1 MVWGKLL
8 LQTFH
13 LVERRSQGLIGCK
26 SKKIVPIRQSIN
38 YGKTYPYYGK
48 GGFLANLSPM
58 SKKSRTFALRN
69 IVEYFLAFFNYICFT
84 SPIMAF
90 IETNNI
96 KGDVFGGI
104 TAGIVALPLAL
115 AFGIHAFGGVDSPE
129 ASSMGALAGLVGAT
143 LLGFFA
149 ALFGGTH
156 SQISG
161 PTGPMTVIT
170 ASIVSGAWAS
180 SQGNISAVLLSMS
193 LAGIFCG
200 LFQVLFGLIR
210 IGKYV
215 RYIPYPVLSGFMSGI
230 GVIIILQQLY
240 PIIGKKSPA
249 STLDMILNF
258 PAAFAEGISVPALL
272 LGLACIA
279 LIILVP
285 KVTKKVPATLVALV
299 VVTVVSLFTGLD
311 SALTIGNIPAGLPM
325 PFFTKVQL
333 DGIDWM
339 VVIKASLVPGLT
351 LAGLGSIDTL
361 LTSVMADNITK
372 TKHNSNQ
379 ELIGQ
384 GIGNA
389 VAGLFCGLAGAGATM
404 RTVVNVKSGGRTQL
418 SGMIHAALLL
428 AILLG
433 LGSLVKYV
441 PLSVLAGILITV
453 GWGII
458 DFRGFKDLRRI
469 PKSDAFVM
477 IVVFLMTVFVD
488 LLTAVGIG
496 MVIACVLFMKRAGD
510 LVEDGYSSKEL
521 STFDKES
528 PWEDEKDM
536 PKDIHH
542 HIYIERLDGPIFF
555 GSITGFQRVMHD
567 IPKDAKIV
575 IIRMRRVP
583 FMDQSGVYAMETAI
597 KDLQAQGVKVLM
609 TIIQPQPRYM
619 LENHRIIPMLIPQEN
634 TFETFEDCTNYLK
647 TL

>member
-1 MVWGKLL
+1 
-8 LQTFH
+8 
-13 LVERRSQGLIGCK
+13 
-26 SKKIVPIRQSIN
+26 
-38 YGKTYPYYGK
+38 
-48 GGFLANLSPM
+48 
-58 SKKSRTFALRN
+58 
-69 IVEYFLAFFNYICFT
+69 
-84 SPIMAF
+84 MAF

-115 AFGIHAFGGVDSPE
+115 AFGIQAFSGIDSPE

-180 SQGNISAVLLSMS
+180 SQGNISAVILSMS

-200 LFQVLFGLIR
+200 LFQVIFGLIR

-230 GVIIILQQLY
+230 GVIIILQQIY

-249 STLDMILNF
+249 STLDMIINF
-258 PAAFAEGISVPALL
+258 PAALADGVSVIALA
-272 LGLACIA
+272 LGLACIS
-279 LIILVP
+279 LIVLVP
-285 KVTKKVPATLVALV
+285 KVTKKVPATLVALIA
-299 VVTVVSLFTGLD
+299 VTVVSLFTNLD
-311 SALTIGNIPAGLPM
+311 SSLTIGNIPAGLPM

-333 DGIDWM
+333 DGSDWAS
-339 VVIKASLVPGLT
+339 VLEASLVPGLT

-361 LTSVMADNITK
+361 LTSVVADNITK

-404 RTVVNVKSGGRTQL
+404 RTVVNVKSGGRTQI
-418 SGMIHAALLL
+418 SGMIHAVLLL

-458 DFRGFKDLRRI
+458 DFRGFKDILRI

-477 IVVFLMTVFVD
+477 MVVFLMTVFVD

-510 LVEDGYSSKEL
+510 LVENSYSAKAL
-521 STFDKES
+521 DTFDKES
-528 PWEDEKDM
+528 PWEDEKDI
-536 PKDIHH
+536 PEEIRNR
-542 HIYIERLDGPIFF
+542 IYIERLDGPIFF

-567 IPKDAKIV
+567 IPTNLKIV

-597 KDLQAQGVKVLM
+597 KDLQAQGIKVLM

-619 LENHRIIPMLIPQEN
+619 LEKHHIIPILIPKEN
-634 TFETFEDCTNYLK
+634 TFETFEECTEYLK
-647 TL
+647 GL

>member
-1 MVWGKLL
+1 
-8 LQTFH
+8 
-13 LVERRSQGLIGCK
+13 
-26 SKKIVPIRQSIN
+26 
-38 YGKTYPYYGK
+38 
-48 GGFLANLSPM
+48 
-58 SKKSRTFALRN
+58 
-69 IVEYFLAFFNYICFT
+69 
-84 SPIMAF
+84 MAF

-115 AFGIHAFGGVDSPE
+115 AFGIQAFSGVDSPE

-180 SQGNISAVLLSMS
+180 SQGNISAVILSMS

-200 LFQVLFGLIR
+200 LFQVIFGLIR

-230 GVIIILQQLY
+230 GVIIILQQIY

-249 STLDMILNF
+249 STLDMIINF
-258 PAAFAEGISVPALL
+258 PAALADGVSVIALA
-272 LGLACIA
+272 LGLACIS
-279 LIILVP
+279 LIVLVP
-285 KVTKKVPATLVALV
+285 KVTKKVPATLVALIA
-299 VVTVVSLFTGLD
+299 VTVVSLFTNLD
-311 SALTIGNIPAGLPM
+311 SSLTIGNIPAGLPM

-333 DGIDWM
+333 DGIDWAS
-339 VVIKASLVPGLT
+339 VLEASLVPGLT

-361 LTSVMADNITK
+361 LTSVVADNITK

-389 VAGLFCGLAGAGATM
+389 VSGLFCGLAGAGATM
-404 RTVVNVKSGGRTQL
+404 RTVVNVKSGGRTQI
-418 SGMIHAALLL
+418 SGMIHAVLLL

-458 DFRGFKDLRRI
+458 DFRGFKDILRI

-477 IVVFLMTVFVD
+477 MVVFLMTVFVD

-510 LVEDGYSSKEL
+510 LVENSYSAKAL
-521 STFDKES
+521 DTFDKES
-528 PWEDEKDM
+528 PWEDEKDI
-536 PKDIHH
+536 PEEIRNR
-542 HIYIERLDGPIFF
+542 IYIERLDGPIFF

-567 IPKDAKIV
+567 IPTNVKIV

-597 KDLQAQGVKVLM
+597 KDLQAQGIKVLM

-619 LENHRIIPMLIPQEN
+619 LENHHIIPILIPKEN
-634 TFETFEDCTNYLK
+634 TFETFEECTEYLK
-647 TL
+647 DL

>member
-1 MVWGKLL
+1 
-8 LQTFH
+8 
-13 LVERRSQGLIGCK
+13 
-26 SKKIVPIRQSIN
+26 
-38 YGKTYPYYGK
+38 
-48 GGFLANLSPM
+48 
-58 SKKSRTFALRN
+58 
-69 IVEYFLAFFNYICFT
+69 
-84 SPIMAF
+84 MAF

-115 AFGIHAFGGVDSPE
+115 AFGIQAFGGVDSPE

-240 PIIGKKSPA
+240 PIVGKKSPA
-249 STLDMILNF
+249 S
-258 PAAFAEGISVPALL
+258 
-272 LGLACIA
+272 
-279 LIILVP
+279 
-285 KVTKKVPATLVALV
+285 
-299 VVTVVSLFTGLD
+299 
-311 SALTIGNIPAGLPM
+311 
-325 PFFTKVQL
+325 
-333 DGIDWM
+333 
-339 VVIKASLVPGLT
+339 
-351 LAGLGSIDTL
+351 
-361 LTSVMADNITK
+361 
-372 TKHNSNQ
+372 
-379 ELIGQ
+379 
-384 GIGNA
+384 
-389 VAGLFCGLAGAGATM
+389 
-404 RTVVNVKSGGRTQL
+404 TQL

>member
-1 MVWGKLL
+1 
-8 LQTFH
+8 
-13 LVERRSQGLIGCK
+13 
-26 SKKIVPIRQSIN
+26 
-38 YGKTYPYYGK
+38 
-48 GGFLANLSPM
+48 
-58 SKKSRTFALRN
+58 
-69 IVEYFLAFFNYICFT
+69 
-84 SPIMAF
+84 
-90 IETNNI
+90 
-96 KGDVFGGI
+96 
-104 TAGIVALPLAL
+104 
-115 AFGIHAFGGVDSPE
+115 
-129 ASSMGALAGLVGAT
+129 MGALAGLVGAT

-240 PIIGKKSPA
+240 PIVGKKSPA

-258 PAAFAEGISVPALL
+258 PATIAEGISVPALL

-361 LTSVMADNITK
+361 LTSVVADNITK

>member
-1 MVWGKLL
+1 
-8 LQTFH
+8 
-13 LVERRSQGLIGCK
+13 
-26 SKKIVPIRQSIN
+26 
-38 YGKTYPYYGK
+38 
-48 GGFLANLSPM
+48 
-58 SKKSRTFALRN
+58 
-69 IVEYFLAFFNYICFT
+69 
-84 SPIMAF
+84 
-90 IETNNI
+90 
-96 KGDVFGGI
+96 
-104 TAGIVALPLAL
+104 
-115 AFGIHAFGGVDSPE
+115 
-129 ASSMGALAGLVGAT
+129 
-143 LLGFFA
+143 
-149 ALFGGTH
+149 
-156 SQISG
+156 
-161 PTGPMTVIT
+161 
-170 ASIVSGAWAS
+170 
-180 SQGNISAVLLSMS
+180 
-193 LAGIFCG
+193 
-200 LFQVLFGLIR
+200 
-210 IGKYV
+210 
-215 RYIPYPVLSGFMSGI
+215 MSGI

-258 PAAFAEGISVPALL
+258 PATIAEGISVPALL

-361 LTSVMADNITK
+361 LTSVVADNITK

-542 HIYIERLDGPIFF
+542 HIYP
-555 GSITGFQRVMHD
+555 Q
-567 IPKDAKIV
+567 
-575 IIRMRRVP
+575 IR
-583 FMDQSGVYAMETAI
+583 
-597 KDLQAQGVKVLM
+597 
-609 TIIQPQPRYM
+609 
-619 LENHRIIPMLIPQEN
+619 N
-634 TFETFEDCTNYLK
+634 
-647 TL
+647 